1 MKYDITLLNY
11 SNKFNLFFILGI
23 KYCSSI
29 PNLAFL
35 NKVHPIFNAALI
47 QLFVWQ
53 KIIINYSG
61 SKTFKVSNS
70 SCKFLKTSTL
80 SYLKS
85 GRKHTLKS
93 FLIRSNLPVSKFQ
106 ISLID
111 LKWSTS
117 KAVLFYIELS
127 KFYLSNQNTHLLYL
141 YTYLQILSTSFS
153 TKPINSLVSTDSI
166 KYKYLFTQNL
176 LTL

>member
-23 KYCSSI
+23 KHCSSI

-35 NKVHPIFNAALI
+35 NRVHLTFNTALV

-53 KIIINYSG
+53 KVVINYSG
-61 SKTFKVSNS
+61 SKTFKVYNS
-70 SCKFLKTSTL
+70 SYKFLKTSTL

-85 GRKHTLKS
+85 GKKYALKS
-93 FLIRSNLPVSKFQ
+93 FLIRSNFPVSKFQ
-106 ISLID
+106 INLID

-127 KFYLSNQNTHLLYL
+127 KFSLHNQNTHLLYL
-141 YTYLQILSTSFS
+141 YTYLQTFSTSFS
-153 TKPINSLVSTDSI
+153 IKPINPLASTDSI